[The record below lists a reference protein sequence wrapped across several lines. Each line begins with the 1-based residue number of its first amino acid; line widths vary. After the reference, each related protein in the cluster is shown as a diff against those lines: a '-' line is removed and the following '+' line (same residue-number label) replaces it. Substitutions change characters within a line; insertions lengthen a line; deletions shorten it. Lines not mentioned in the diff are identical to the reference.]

1 MPAAKTDRPAPA
13 RVRSVPRPVQPVDAG
28 MLEHP
33 SLWHSESPEQL
44 AVRAQGG
51 SVQAYSV
58 LVARFQERLFNFLL
72 RRVKTSADAEDLTQ
86 EAFVRAWQ
94 RIATYSPQWKF
105 STWLFTIA
113 IRLAVSESRRP
124 QRPMERLG
132 DVPVSV
138 PALSGSRLVARE
150 ERGRIWALVGE
161 VLSVDQQAAV
171 WLRYVEDMAITDIAR
186 VMGRSQVAVRVMLF
200 RARALLA
207 ARMRPEAEESQK
219 SRAGA
224 AAAGIKG

>member
-1 MPAAKTDRPAPA
+1 
-13 RVRSVPRPVQPVDAG
+13 